1 MAEGAMRTIVLERPG
16 ALRETVT
23 DPPGP
28 PAPGMALVRVRRV
41 GVCGTDY
48 HAWRGRQPFFTYPR
62 ILGHELAV
70 EVAEVA
76 ADVASVR
83 PGDRCAVEP
92 YLDCGV
98 CAACRRGRGNCCEK
112 LEVLGVH
119 VDGGMREWL
128 QVPARKLHPSTALD
142 LDTLALVETLG
153 IGAHA
158 VRRAAP
164 APGSRVL
171 VVGAGPIGLSVAAFA
186 RAAGADVAVMD
197 LDQDRLAFCR
207 ARVGIE
213 RTLSPAAGDTVAAA
227 REVFGELPLVVFDA
241 TGHRGS
247 MERAFTL
254 AAHGG
259 TVMFVGLVQDD
270 ITFRDPEFHR
280 RELTLLASRN
290 ALPADVAHV
299 IAALEAGEVDV
310 RSWVTHRATL
320 EDVPRVLPEWASP
333 ETGVVKAMIDV
344 QGY

>member
-1 MAEGAMRTIVLERPG
+1 MQTIVLEKPG
-16 ALRETVT
+16 ALRATVT
-23 DPPGP
+23 DAPGA
-28 PAPGMALVRVRRV
+28 PAAGMALVRVRRV

-76 ADVASVR
+76 DDVASVR

-92 YLDCGV
+92 YINCGA
-98 CAACRRGRGNCCEK
+98 CGACRRGRGNCCEK

-119 VDGGMREWL
+119 VDGGMREWV
-128 QVPARKLHPSTALD
+128 QVPARKLHPSAALD

-171 VVGAGPIGLSVAAFA
+171 VVGAGPIGLSVAVFA
-186 RAAGADVAVMD
+186 RATGAEVAVMD
-197 LDQDRLAFCR
+197 VNAHRLAFCR
-207 ARVGIE
+207 AHLRVE
-213 RTLSPAAGDTVAAA
+213 RTLSPAAGDGVAAV
-227 REVFGELPLVVFDA
+227 REVFGELPVVVFDA

-247 MERAFTL
+247 MEQAFAL
-254 AAHGG
+254 AGHGG
-259 TVMFVGLVQDD
+259 TVGFVGLVQDD

-290 ALPADVAHV
+290 ALPSDVASV
-299 IAALEAGEVDV
+299 IAALEAGRIDV
-310 RSWVTHRATL
+310 APWITHRAAL
-320 EDVPRVLPEWASP
+320 VDVPRILPEWATP
-333 ETGVVKAMIDV
+333 DAGVVKGMINVD
-344 QGY
+344 G